1 MWRFHSPMR
10 RRSSISALRCLRWLW
25 PRSPMA
31 AFPTATAGGLC
42 SCPGLGCSSSA
53 AQFAP
58 SRRPRRRLRSAE
70 SCRQLGRAAARR
82 WCARSRATEHL
93 VRAIAYLTMFYT
105 LGPMIAPLF
114 GGVLIDTMG
123 WRSVFGFALV
133 AGALIAV
140 AAYAWIFETRPQL
153 SGAADETAITRGYF
167 ELFRNPSFVGYVLQS
182 GFNTAAFMTTASAAA
197 TLMKE
202 LLARSAT
209 EFGFYFVVFPL
220 GFFFGNWLSSRIG
233 NRRSNDSMVLAGS
246 VLLITTILVQAAPLH
261 SGMVAPWSLF
271 VPGFFLTFSQGIALP
286 YAQVGA
292 MATIPRL

>member
-1 MWRFHSPMR
+1 
-10 RRSSISALRCLRWLW
+10 
-25 PRSPMA
+25 
-31 AFPTATAGGLC
+31 
-42 SCPGLGCSSSA
+42 
-53 AQFAP
+53 
-58 SRRPRRRLRSAE
+58 
-70 SCRQLGRAAARR
+70 
-82 WCARSRATEHL
+82 
-93 VRAIAYLTMFYT
+93 
-105 LGPMIAPLF
+105 MIAPLF

-233 NRRSNDSMVLAGS
+233 NRRSNESMVLAGS
-246 VLLITTILVQAAPLH
+246 VLSITTILVQAALLL
-261 SGMVAPWSLF
+261 SGVVAPWSLF

-292 MATIPRL
+292 MATIPRLAGTAAGVGVFMQSMGAALFTQLYGFAANGTPAPMVAIVALSGILGLAAGVLPSLYKGKTAGWQMRV